1 MSTEI
6 QRTLT
11 NFSLTPPY
19 ASGTPDTRYREREA
33 QAAQWGGLAQEVKAL
48 TKERQTYEMVI
59 KELSASSSQTE
70 HEYACQRQ
78 RLDHTV
84 TLLARYLPIFADFA
98 NHPYPNICRRS
109 TVMLASHEPLS
120 HIEACVQ
127 GVLTRGLRPQRA
139 RRPRA
144 ETRNCRNHVRAFSE
158 NGRQQMQR
166 IPRACNHKLL
176 IAACYGSYAQLL
188 CIVALLLPIPHQSA

>member
-84 TLLARYLPIFADFA
+84 TLLARYLPICQ
-98 NHPYPNICRRS
+98 H
-109 TVMLASHEPLS
+109 MS

-166 IPRACNHKLL
+166 IPRAHNHKLL
-176 IAACYGSYAQLL
+176 SAACYASYAQLL
-188 CIVALLLPIPHQSA
+188 CVVALLLSIPHQSA